1 MRRQTE
7 ITTNLAYNIHT
18 NTHSLS
24 FTRTHARM
32 HAHTRTQ
39 LLFYERSLTQLSAYS
54 YPLLLHF
61 PLGGSC
67 KKEPHTTEVS
77 QERHEPSSP
86 PSFVSLSL
94 ARRPP
99 QRPPRAH
106 RSSAASFS
114 PQPSDPGTLGIPQVV
129 RSKQRYLSSG
139 SLAPSPVRAAPNR
152 HRTNTCN

>member
-54 YPLLLHF
+54 NPLLLHF

-86 PSFVSLSL
+86 PSFVSLSPSRD
-94 ARRPP
+94 ARHRDRPAPTEAPRPP
-99 QRPPRAH
+99 SALSPATRGPSASP
-106 RSSAASFS
+106 RSSGANK
-114 PQPSDPGTLGIPQVV
+114 GT
-129 RSKQRYLSSG
+129 
-139 SLAPSPVRAAPNR
+139 
-152 HRTNTCN
+152 